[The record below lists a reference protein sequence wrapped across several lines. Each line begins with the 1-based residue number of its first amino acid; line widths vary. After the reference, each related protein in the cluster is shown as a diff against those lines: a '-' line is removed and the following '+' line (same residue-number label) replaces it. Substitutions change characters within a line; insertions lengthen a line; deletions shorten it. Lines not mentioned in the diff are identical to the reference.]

1 MPNMFGS
8 GPLKQALKVL
18 SREFSFPTNILFG
31 NLWLF
36 QPIVSR
42 LMERN
47 HITNALVRT
56 TTALTIFNAGV
67 KVNVI
72 PPLAQA
78 TINFRIHPS
87 QTVREVLELVK
98 NIVADNR
105 VQLHVLRSFE
115 PLPVSPSDAK
125 AIGYQLLQQT
135 IQSVFPEVNIVVP
148 GICIANTDSRHYANL
163 TNGIYLFNPV
173 FLQPQ
178 GFSSIHGINE
188 KISVRNYENQVK
200 FIFELIQ
207 NADTYKEPVP
217 HLHEL

>member
-8 GPLKQALKVL
+8 GPLKQALKLL
-18 SREFSFPTNILFG
+18 SKELSFPANIVLG

-36 QPIVSR
+36 RPIVSR

-47 HITNALVRT
+47 PITNALVRT

-87 QTVREVLELVK
+87 QTVREVLEFVK
-98 NIVADNR
+98 NIVADDR

-115 PLPVSPSDAK
+115 PLPFSPSDAK
-125 AIGYQLLQQT
+125 ATGYQLLQQT
-135 IQSVFPEVNIVVP
+135 IQSVFPEVDVVVP

-188 KISVRNYENQVK
+188 KISVQNYENQVK

-217 HLHEL
+217 HVHEL